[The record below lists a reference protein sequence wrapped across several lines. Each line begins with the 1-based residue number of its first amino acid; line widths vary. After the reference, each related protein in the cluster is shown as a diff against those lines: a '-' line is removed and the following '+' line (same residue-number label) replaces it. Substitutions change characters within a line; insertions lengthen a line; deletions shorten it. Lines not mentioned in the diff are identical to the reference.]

1 MPIFTHPQFD
11 AHEEVVF
18 CHDPGSGLRAIIA
31 IHNTRRGPALGGCRM
46 WPYASEDEA
55 LTDAL
60 RLARGMTFKSALAD
74 LPFGGGKSVII
85 GDPRRDKTDALL
97 LAMAGFVESLGG
109 RYVIAE
115 DVGITQDDAETMQ
128 RRTRHVAGTRAG
140 GAGDP
145 SPSTAYG
152 VYMGIRAA
160 VAHRLGQES
169 LKGVRVAVQGLG
181 QVGTHLCRY
190 LVHDGARL
198 SVTDID
204 PAAVARAL
212 AEFGAEAEFAAEAV
226 APEAIYD
233 IPAEI
238 FAPCALGAVI
248 NDDTL
253 PRLRTSIV
261 AGSANN
267 QLAEARHGGA
277 LAKRNILYAPD
288 YVINAGGVINISHEG
303 AGYSKDE
310 AVKHVARIHATLS
323 EIFRRADA
331 ESIPTS
337 EAADALALE
346 RLNSVPAAA

>member
-1 MPIFTHPQFD
+1 MPIFKHPEFD
-11 AHEEVVF
+11 AHEEIVF
-18 CHDPGSGLRAIIA
+18 CHDPESGLRAIIA
-31 IHNTRRGPALGGCRM
+31 IHNTRRGPAVGGCRM

-60 RLARGMTFKSALAD
+60 RLSRGMTFKSALAD
-74 LPFGGGKSVII
+74 LPFGGGKSVIV
-85 GDPRRDKTDALL
+85 GDPHKDKTDTLL
-97 LAMAGFVESLGG
+97 LAMAGFVDSLGG
-109 RYVIAE
+109 RYIIAE
-115 DVGITQDDAETMQ
+115 DVGITQDDAEVMQ
-128 RRTRHVAGTRAG
+128 RRTAYVAGTRAG

-160 VAHRLGQES
+160 AAHRLGQES
-169 LKGVRVAVQGLG
+169 LKGIRVAVQGLG

-190 LVHDGARL
+190 LAKDGARL

-204 PAAVARAL
+204 PAAVARA
-212 AEFGAEAEFAAEAV
+212 EAEFAAEAV

-233 IPAEI
+233 TPAEI

-248 NDDTL
+248 NDETL

-267 QLAEARHGGA
+267 QLAEARHGAA
-277 LAKRNILYAPD
+277 LAERNILYAPD

-303 AGYSKDE
+303 AAYRKDE
-310 AVKHVARIHATLS
+310 AVKHVARIHDTLA

-331 ESIPTS
+331 EKIPTS
-337 EAADALALE
+337 QAADALALE
-346 RLNSVPAAA
+346 RLNSVSAAA